1 MFVQSGITNEWW
13 CITEKQYTHY
23 KMSWSPNINL
33 VNNAINF
40 NGLNIDR
47 GATVA
52 KYNKFTYVLYYKY
65 GDQQGHDIPILLNL
79 DTGKSRRIH
88 DSDNK
93 NHNGARTDIKTAQI
107 FKDKIYGMNIPRI

>member
-1 MFVQSGITNEWW
+1 MFVQSDITNEWW
-13 CITEKQYTHY
+13 CITQKQYNHY
-23 KMSWSPNINL
+23 KMRANINL
-33 VNNAINF
+33 LKEAINF
-40 NGLNIDR
+40 NGLNTDR

-52 KYNKFTYVLYYKY
+52 EYNNFTYVLYYKY

-79 DTGKSRRIH
+79 NTGKSRRIH

-93 NHNGARTDIKTAQI
+93 NHNGARTDINTAQI